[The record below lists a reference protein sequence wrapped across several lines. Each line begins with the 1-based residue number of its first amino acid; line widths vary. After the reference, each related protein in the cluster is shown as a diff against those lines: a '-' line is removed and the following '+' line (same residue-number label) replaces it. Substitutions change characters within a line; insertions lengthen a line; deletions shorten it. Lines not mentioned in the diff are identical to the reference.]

1 MLHEWTAEAT
11 ETDANVYLGRLSL
24 ANFDNPVSIDKVEEA
39 LVEAIAKPFNV
50 SAEEAAQGILDIA
63 NSNRVAGDLR
73 QKIVEGVLP
82 PHTRLPS
89 QARIR
94 EEYGVSDTVAL
105 EARKVLMA
113 EGLVEGRSGSGTYV
127 REQPVPRRI
136 ARAGYRTGVGATPF
150 RQEQADERVKG
161 TWESSSEREE
171 ANPAVASR
179 LRIQVGDRVMRTRYL
194 FRAEGEPAMLST
206 SWEPLDITG
215 RTPVMLPEEGP
226 LAGRGVVERMA
237 AIDVIVDNVVEEVGA
252 RPGLAEEAMA
262 LGGVPGHAV
271 LVISRILKQ
280 KVLRIYELK
289 IKKFRTT

>member
-1 MLHEWTAEAT
+1 MPFGEQPA
-11 ETDANVYLGRLSL
+11 YL
-24 ANFDNPVSIDKVEEA
+24 
-39 LVEAIAKPFNV
+39 
-50 SAEEAAQGILDIA
+50 
-63 NSNRVAGDLR
+63 RVAGDLR
-73 QKIVEGVLP
+73 QKIVDGSLP

-136 ARAGYRTGVGATPF
+136 ARTGFQGSGDSTPF
-150 RQEQADERVKG
+150 RQEQADDRVKG
-161 TWESSSEREE
+161 TWESSSEQE
-171 ANPAVASR
+171 AASPGVAER
-179 LRIQVGDRVMRTRYL
+179 LEIKAGDRVMRTRYVY
-194 FRAEGEPAMLST
+194 RAEGEPAMLST
-206 SWEPLDITG
+206 SWEPLAVTG

-237 AIDVIVDNVVEEVGA
+237 AIDVIVDNVVEEIGA
-252 RPGLAEEAMA
+252 RPGLAEETLA

-271 LVISRILKQ
+271 MVVARTFFASGRP
-280 KVLRIYELK
+280 VETADVVVPADR
-289 IKKFRTT
+289 FRVSYHLPVK